1 MSQPDRPEQS
11 PATVVSRDDVTD
23 HRALIARIDGTMAA
37 LARERQ
43 RLEERAAQSE
53 PPATGGGID
62 RAR

>member
-1 MSQPDRPEQS
+1 MSGADRPEQKVETKGAGRD
-11 PATVVSRDDVTD
+11 ATDY
-23 HRALIARIDGTMAA
+23 RALIARIDGTMAA